1 MGEVV
6 KNWNNGG
13 SLSVVYTGIGDG
25 NAVISSSKNV
35 GDEREMEVM
44 CVDVSRSVIL
54 VRKVVQAA
62 MAEAV
67 ETYTRLTYIE
77 CTGQQYI
84 NTNYVVKEDDIIDMY
99 YITTSTTSADKAMF
113 GVAESGIGI
122 WATIYSN
129 TSYIRFGSEESVKI
143 SNAR

>member
-35 GDEREMEVM
+35 GDEREMEVL

-99 YITTSTTSADKAMF
+99 YITLAPAGEPVKYRRAALIDSEIIHQAVIAF
-113 GVAESGIGI
+113 ACR
-122 WATIYSN
+122 A
-129 TSYIRFGSEESVKI
+129 RCGS
-143 SNAR
+143 